1 MGSNVDVL
9 HEIHQHNEI
18 ADYQY
23 TLPKIQINMIVVS
36 TMTMH

>member
-1 MGSNVDVL
+1 MGSNADVL
-9 HEIHQHNEI
+9 YEIHQHNEI

-23 TLPKIQINMIVVS
+23 TLPKIQINMIVVT